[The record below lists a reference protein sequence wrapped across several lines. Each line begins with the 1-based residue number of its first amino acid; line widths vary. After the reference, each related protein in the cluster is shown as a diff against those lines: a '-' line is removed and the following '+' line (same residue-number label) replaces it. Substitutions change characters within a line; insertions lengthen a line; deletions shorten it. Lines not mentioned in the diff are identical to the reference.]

1 VYADSAACGPDDF
14 GPLGRHARSQHRLA
28 EERRLCRRSGGTA
41 EVHAQVAMPN
51 VVPTLAQTVRR
62 IGAQGYDEREG
73 RDERDQ
79 AIAART
85 RAQGRKTPSVGRTS
99 LACARSSGNS
109 HDETPG
115 MSDNESPVIKGSDG
129 HRRPNAPHLTNL
141 M

>member
-1 VYADSAACGPDDF
+1 VYTDSAACGADDF
-14 GPLGRHARSQHRLA
+14 GPLGRHTYGQHRLA
-28 EERRLCRRSGGTA
+28 DERRLCRRSGGTA

-85 RAQGRKTPSVGRTS
+85 RAQGEKTPSGGRAS
-99 LACARSSGNS
+99 LACGRSSGNS
-109 HDETPG
+109 HD
-115 MSDNESPVIKGSDG
+115 
-129 HRRPNAPHLTNL
+129 
-141 M
+141 